1 MEEISI
7 DTMVGTAKRGI
18 REDTGA
24 CVILIYCCVS
34 FMVPNLSQF
43 NEKGDTLSPLL
54 RALFFDTINGDGGLL
69 RMKAVELA
77 KAYNPKDFEDRI
89 YSEWKEKGEFAP
101 RSGEGHFTVVMPP
114 PNVTGVLH
122 MGHAL
127 NNSLQ
132 DIIIRYKRMTG
143 VPTLW
148 VPGTDH
154 AGIATQNVVER
165 QLAKEGLRRQ
175 NLGREKFLERTW
187 AVKDKH
193 HNIIKSQLEKMGC
206 SCDWDHERF
215 TMDEGLSKA
224 VRESFVTLYERGLVY
239 KGKYLVNYCPKCG
252 TALADDEV
260 EYENVPGKL
269 YDVRYPY
276 SDGSGWI
283 TVATTRPE
291 TMFGDVAVAVN
302 PEDERYKDIIGK
314 KLRLP
319 LTDREIPIIADS
331 FVELGFG
338 TGMVKITPAHD
349 PNDWECGK
357 RHNLEAINVLN
368 PDGTMN
374 ENCPEKYRGVP
385 AQEARK
391 MVAEELKEKGYLVS
405 EKDYNHEVG
414 HCYRCHTI
422 VEPYLSEQWFVKMR
436 GMADKAID
444 AWKKGDIQFYPK
456 RWENTYIHWME
467 TIKDW
472 CISRQLWW
480 GHRIPVWYCE
490 DCGEMI
496 VSRED
501 VTECPKCHSHNLK
514 QDTDVLD
521 TWFSSWLWPFST
533 LGWPEKTADFEKFF
547 QTNTLVSAYDII
559 FFWISRMIMASE
571 EFLGKAPFK
580 DIVITG
586 LVRDTQGRK
595 MSKSLGNGIDP
606 LDVIDEYGADAMKF
620 TLCFLAAQGQDVQID
635 MNSFKL
641 GSRFANKIWNA
652 TRFLLMNLEG
662 RNLVKVE
669 KERLNTLD
677 KWIYSRLNDAALS
690 IKKAMEEYHF
700 NDAAQTVYSFFWND
714 FCDWYIEAS
723 KEKLLH
729 GSDEEKDL
737 QVSIL
742 MDILESS
749 MRLMH
754 PFLSFLTE
762 EIYQKLPNHNGDVI
776 VAKYPEYDEKEKD
789 AFAEASMD
797 SLQEVVRVVR
807 AVRSTLGIGPE
818 KKLKVVVRPDKTNKY
833 VDFYNNEVKIM
844 TSFMGASSVIIDA
857 EGSEDTSK
865 AFPCHGSGFEAFV
878 FVRDAIDV
886 EGEIKRLEGE
896 IKKAEANLAQ
906 SIKKL
911 ENENFISHAKPE
923 AIEKEKSKKAE
934 FEEKIAKST
943 EHISLLK
950 TL

>member
-1 MEEISI
+1 
-7 DTMVGTAKRGI
+7 
-18 REDTGA
+18 
-24 CVILIYCCVS
+24 
-34 FMVPNLSQF
+34 
-43 NEKGDTLSPLL
+43 
-54 RALFFDTINGDGGLL
+54 
-69 RMKAVELA
+69 MKAVELP
-77 KAYNPKDFEDRI
+77 KAYNPKDFEEEI
-89 YSEWKEKGEFAP
+89 YSKWIEKGEFHP
-101 RSGEGHFTVVMPP
+101 RDGEGHFSIVMPP
-114 PNVTGVLH
+114 PNVTGILH

-127 NNSLQ
+127 NNNLQ
-132 DIIIRYKRMTG
+132 DIIIRYKRMLG
-143 VPTLW
+143 IPSLW

-165 QLAKEGLRRQ
+165 QLAKEGLSRHD
-175 NLGREKFLERTW
+175 LGREKFLDRTW
-187 AVKDKH
+187 LVKEKH
-193 HNIIKSQLEKMGC
+193 HDIIKKQLEMMGC

-224 VRESFVTLYERGLVY
+224 VREAFVTLYERGLIY
-239 KGKYLVNYCPKCG
+239 KGNYLVNYCPKCG

-260 EYENVPGKL
+260 EYENTPGKL

-276 SDGSGWI
+276 ADGSGWI

-302 PEDERYKDIIGK
+302 PDDERYKSVVGK
-314 KLRLP
+314 MLKLP

-331 FVELGFG
+331 FVDMAFG

-357 RHNLEAINVLN
+357 RHNLEAINLLN
-368 PDGTMN
+368 PDGTLN
-374 ENCPEKYRGVP
+374 GNVPEKYRNMQAVD
-385 AQEARK
+385 ARGL
-391 MVAEELKEKGYLVS
+391 VVEDLKEKGYLLKETVH
-405 EKDYNHEVG
+405 NHDVG

-422 VEPYLSEQWFVKMR
+422 IEPYLSEQWFVRMR
-436 GMADKAID
+436 EMADKAID
-444 AWKKGDIQFYPK
+444 AWKKGDIVFHPK

-467 TIKDW
+467 NIRDW

-480 GHRIPVWYCE
+480 GHRIPVWYCQ

-501 VTECPKCHSHNLK
+501 PTECPKCHSKNLK
-514 QDTDVLD
+514 QDSDVLD

-533 LGWPEKTADFEKFF
+533 LGWPEKTKDFERFF
-547 QTNTLVSAYDII
+547 PTDTLVSAYDII

-586 LVRDTQGRK
+586 LVRDIQGRK

-606 LDVIDEYGADAMKF
+606 LDVIKEYGADAMKF
-620 TLCFLAAQGQDVQID
+620 TLCYLAAQGQDVQID

-662 RNLVKVE
+662 RELVSIE
-669 KERLNTLD
+669 KD
-677 KWIYSRLNDAALS
+677 KLSVMDRWIYSQLNNAS
-690 IKKAMEEYHF
+690 KAIASAMDSYRF
-700 NDAAQTVYSFFWND
+700 NDAAQAVYSFFWND

-723 KEKLLH
+723 KQKLLH
-729 GSDEEKDL
+729 GSDDEKNL

-754 PFLSFLTE
+754 PFMSFLTE
-762 EIYQKLPNHNGDVI
+762 EIYQKLPNHKGDVI
-776 VAKYPEYDEKEKD
+776 VAKYPVYEKEMDDKESEALVD
-789 AFAEASMD
+789 ALQKAIQSVRTVRS
-797 SLQEVVRVVR
+797 SLQI
-807 AVRSTLGIGPE
+807 APE
-818 KKLKVVVRPDKTNKY
+818 KKLKVILRPAKDSKASG
-833 VDFYNNEVKIM
+833 FYKEESKLM
-844 TSFMGASSVIIDA
+844 ASFMGASEVVVDIDYT
-857 EGSEDTSK
+857 SDISK
-865 AFPCHGSGFEAFV
+865 AFPVAAIGYEVFV

-886 EGEIKRLEGE
+886 EEE
-896 IKKAEANLAQ
+896 
-906 SIKKL
+906 IKKL
-911 ENENFISHAKPE
+911 ELEIDKNEKLLEASNKKLSNENFISHAKPE
-923 AIEKEKSKKAE
+923 AIEKEKSKKLE
-934 FEEKIAKST
+934 FEDKISKSR
-943 EHISLLK
+943 EHIALLRSI
-950 TL
+950 